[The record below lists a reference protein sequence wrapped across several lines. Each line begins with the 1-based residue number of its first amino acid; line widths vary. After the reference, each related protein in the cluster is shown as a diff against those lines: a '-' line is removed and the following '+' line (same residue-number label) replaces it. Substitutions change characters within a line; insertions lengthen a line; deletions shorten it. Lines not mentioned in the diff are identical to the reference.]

1 MTRTVSIIL
10 PAHNEADY
18 IDACARALLQSDPL
32 PDGWRAQVIIV
43 ANGCSD
49 DTGARASAHTSAAE
63 ARGWEWRVIELDQG
77 SKPGALNA
85 GDTAAVGDVR
95 VYLDAD
101 VLMSPALLP
110 QLIAGLDRPEPAYGG
125 GSPVVSRGH
134 SWITRT
140 YGRFWV
146 TLPFVAQGSPGF
158 GVFAMNQAGRARW
171 GDWPQIISD
180 DTFARLNFAP
190 AERIRVAAA
199 YHWPLVEGFRNLVRV
214 RRRQNEGV
222 AQIAKLY
229 PELLC
234 NDDNAPMG
242 VSGLFQ
248 RMLRHPVGFLVY
260 ATVALAVKTPLFRT
274 TSDWARGR

>member
-1 MTRTVSIIL
+1 MNRTISIIL

-18 IDACARALLQSDPL
+18 IDACAGALLQSDPL

-43 ANGCSD
+43 ANGCTD
-49 DTGARASAHTSAAE
+49 DTSKRASSHANAAE
-63 ARGWEWRVIELDQG
+63 ARGWEWQVIELDQG

-85 GDTAAVGDVR
+85 GDTAATGDIR

-101 VLMSPALLP
+101 VLLSPALLP
-110 QLIAGLDRPEPAYGG
+110 QMIAELDRPEPAYCG
-125 GSPVVSRGH
+125 GSPVVSRGQ
-134 SWITRT
+134 SWITRA

-180 DTFARLNFAP
+180 DTFARLNFTP
-190 AERIRVAAA
+190 AERIRVAAT

-229 PELLC
+229 PELLR
-234 NDDNAPMG
+234 NDDKMSMG
-242 VSGLFQ
+242 VSELFQ
-248 RMLRHPVGFLVY
+248 RMLRHPVGFVVY

-274 TSDWARGR
+274 KSDWARGR